1 MADHAEPCAVDDLR
15 DLAVRAFLRAGVP
28 SDDAREVVDILLTG
42 EIMGIPTHGMARVP
56 EYIRRIGLGGINV
69 APDIRVDR
77 RTPALAVINADNA
90 LGPVAGTRGLT
101 MALEMARESGIAYVG
116 IAESNHIGPLAP
128 YALRASEAGMALI
141 VGSNAS
147 TTMPPW
153 GGAEARIGN
162 NPLCIAF
169 PNPGGMHFILDM
181 AMSVAARGKIR
192 RALKDGSAIPE
203 GWAVTREGKP
213 TTNPAEALDGFL
225 APMGGHKGSG
235 LAQAVDL
242 LAGLLPGGGF
252 LTGIS
257 PWMQHPEAPQRVGHF
272 FIAIDAARIYGP
284 GYGDAIRNF
293 LDIVTSTPPAD
304 ATSPVLYPG
313 QPEQQRMAV
322 AQREG
327 IAVSAALLAE
337 IRELAQ

>member
-1 MADHAEPCAVDDLR
+1 MTDRGKSRAVDELR

-28 SDDAREVVDILLTG
+28 SDDAREVADILVTG
-42 EIMGIPTHGMARVP
+42 EMMGIPTHGMIRVP
-56 EYIRRIGLGGINV
+56 EYIHRIGLGGINV
-69 APDIRVDR
+69 APDIKVDR
-77 RTPALAVINADNA
+77 RAPAFAVIDADNA
-90 LGPVAGTRGLT
+90 LGPVAGTRGLA
-101 MALEMARESGIAYVG
+101 MALEMAGDFGIAYVG

-128 YALRASEAGMALI
+128 YGLRACEAGLALI

-162 NPLCIAF
+162 NPFCIAV
-169 PNPGGMHFILDM
+169 PNPGGTHVSLDM

-192 RALKDGSAIPE
+192 RALNDGSAIPE

-213 TTNPAEALDGFL
+213 TTSPAEALGGFL

-293 LDIVTSTPPAD
+293 LDIITSTPPAD
-304 ATSPVLYPG
+304 AANPVLYPG
-313 QPEQQRMAV
+313 QPEQQSMAV
-322 AQREG
+322 ALREG